1 MKPLHGCRLE
11 GPPPVTGGYDG
22 EARFTT
28 IRANLTETFAVHDA
42 HSEFTGEI
50 DRLWVSNVDTA
61 SGTRGTAA
69 SLLQEEDAHGNDP
82 PFHQPPPPR
91 HSNDVVDGRQGV
103 ATTTPG
109 VMTPWPSESDEAM
122 TNREILA
129 EACTKRRLSDLLE
142 RYCEEDRPL
151 NKVNLATIFQ
161 NIGRL
166 GMPRDCQDKI
176 VAYLDAAWKK
186 CRDEDLNARQI
197 GCVISGF
204 VSLTDSSQTRQ
215 LMATLTPKV
224 IDCQEVMKA
233 QDIARAFK
241 GLGNMTASPEARN
254 LLAALTLKVRKCDEE
269 LTKQMISDCIS
280 GVLTIGLSKSEEVIQ
295 FLVTMASEIK
305 VGRGQLKKKY
315 VEKMIHSVR
324 KFGDAPEVTDLIKA
338 LEDRCEA

>member
-186 CRDEDLNARQI
+186 MQGRR
-197 GCVISGF
+197 
-204 VSLTDSSQTRQ
+204 
-215 LMATLTPKV
+215 
-224 IDCQEVMKA
+224 
-233 QDIARAFK
+233 FK
-241 GLGNMTASPEARN
+241 RTSDW
-254 LLAALTLKVRKCDEE
+254 VCDFRVCF
-269 LTKQMISDCIS
+269 LDRFISDAPAYGDIDAESDRLS
-280 GVLTIGLSKSEEVIQ
+280 GSHESARHRPRFQGLREYDR
-295 FLVTMASEIK
+295 FP
-305 VGRGQLKKKY
+305 RGQESPSCTNTKGQ
-315 VEKMIHSVR
+315 KMR
-324 KFGDAPEVTDLIKA
+324 
-338 LEDRCEA
+338 